1 MEEKRQH
8 QRIPKNVKSEVHS
21 DEGMTFSTSTNL
33 SNGGIFISTPEPV
46 QIGSEVQL
54 SITVP
59 DEEEIDIKG
68 IVRWMNESET
78 TECRTGMGIEFVGIS
93 ESQKT
98 KLKKVME
105 YKSN

>member
-8 QRIPKNVKSEVHS
+8 KRFPKKVKSEVHS
-21 DEGMTFSTSTNL
+21 DGGMTFSTSRDL

-46 QIGSEVQL
+46 KIGSEVQL

-59 DEEEIDIKG
+59 DESGIDIKG
-68 IVRWMNESET
+68 IVRWLNESD
-78 TECRTGMGIEFVGIS
+78 TEERRTGMGIEFVDIS
-93 ESQKT
+93 ESQKV

-105 YKSN
+105 